1 MTEIT
6 VLNSSLEPVGI
17 LDKYQSFIWTDRYND
32 VGEFELCLPVTA
44 KYAQSI
50 KKDYFLTMPTSNR
63 TMIVESIKIETDS
76 EKGNTYNITGRAL
89 ESILDRRIVWKQ
101 TNVNGSVQNAIH
113 SIMNENIINPTDSRR
128 RINNLTF
135 IESTDPRVTS
145 VNYSQVAQYM
155 GETILDVV
163 KKVCQ
168 AYHLGF
174 KMEYVNGNFEFSLYA
189 GIDRSYDQTSN
200 SYVVFSP
207 NNDNLLSSNYLES
220 IKNYKNV
227 LRIAGE
233 GEGATQTFITH
244 FLEFDDDH
252 ASEKRGLERREIYID
267 CHDVSS
273 VTSGNTVMD
282 VQQYTNTLVQ
292 KGVEKLTELVPET
305 AFEGEIDSTIMY
317 SYHRDFEVG
326 DICEI
331 RNEYGMNDAVRI
343 TEVVQT
349 WEADGYTCIPTLESL
364 TNEQGDTSSGSATQ
378 TTITETVETTSTS
391 LNTSGLKVCWKDI
404 YGSSENAKVTYLS
417 HSDVKMTTQLMS
429 IKYYIST
436 NTWRITI
443 LKDNTSVY
451 NKIDGTT
458 TVYNRMR
465 TIEWSYRDFV
475 NYEVSY
481 TTS

>member
-1 MTEIT
+1 MIEIT
-6 VLNSSLEPVGI
+6 VLNSDLEPIGV
-17 LDKYQSFIWTDRYND
+17 LDKYGSLIWTDRYND
-32 VGEFELCLPVTA
+32 AGEFELCLPITA

-50 KKDYFLTMPTSNR
+50 KKDMYLRIPKSKR
-63 TMIVESIKIETDS
+63 TMVVETIKTETDN
-76 EKGNTYNITGRAL
+76 EEGNTLNITGRSI
-89 ESILDRRIVWKQ
+89 ESILDRRIVWTQ
-101 TNVNGSVQNAIH
+101 TNVNGSVQNALH
-113 SIMNENIINPTDSRR
+113 SIINDAFISPKDLRR
-128 RINNLTF
+128 RINNF
-135 IESTDPRVTS
+135 VFRVSTDSKVTS
-145 VNYSQVAQYM
+145 VNYAKAAQYM
-155 GETILDVV
+155 GDLIFDVV

-174 KMEYVNGNFEFSLYA
+174 KMEFEDGNFVFSLYA
-189 GIDRSYDQTSN
+189 GTDRSYNQTDN

-207 NNDNLLSSNYLES
+207 GHDNLLNSNYLES

-233 GEGATQTFITH
+233 GDGATQTFITH
-244 FLEFDDDH
+244 YLEFDDDH
-252 ASEKRGLERREIYID
+252 ASEKVGLSRREIYVD

-273 VTSGNTVMD
+273 VTSSNTVMD

-292 KGVEKLTELVPET
+292 KGVEKMVDLVPET
-305 AFEGEIDSTIMY
+305 AFEGEIDATIMY
-317 SYHRDFEVG
+317 KYGIDYEVG

-364 TNEQGDTSSGSATQ
+364 SNEQGDTSSGSSAQ
-378 TTITETVETTSTS
+378 TTVKETVETTSTT
-391 LNTSGLKVCWKDI
+391 LDTAGLKVCWQDI
-404 YGSSENAKVTYLS
+404 YGSSEDAKVTYFS

-429 IKYYIST
+429 LKYYAT
-436 NTWRITI
+436 TDTWRITI

-458 TVYNRMR
+458 EVYNRMR
-465 TIEWSYRDFV
+465 TIEWAYSDLV
-475 NYEVSY
+475 NYEVSH
-481 TTS
+481 TS